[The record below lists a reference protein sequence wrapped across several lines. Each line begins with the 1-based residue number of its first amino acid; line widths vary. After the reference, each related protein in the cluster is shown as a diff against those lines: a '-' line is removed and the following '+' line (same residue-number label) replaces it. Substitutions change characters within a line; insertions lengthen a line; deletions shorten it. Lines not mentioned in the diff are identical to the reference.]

1 MAMIAATVTLLL
13 ITSAGL
19 WFAKQQAGCV
29 NDFIEV
35 TAQESQLYT
44 LPDSSKVWMQKGSSL
59 RYAKAFLKDRKVWLK
74 GNSFFEVM
82 RQNGVPFQV
91 YINQGMIEVKG
102 TSFDIHQNQNQQTNE
117 IILFCGKVDFTAEN
131 HETIEMQPFQKLTYY
146 IKKDNITKEWLRNIK
161 YKNGSLQFTNLPLKQ
176 LIETINSRYN
186 SNIKLEGINLK
197 QQSAFTGKIRLEES
211 LKDVLQ
217 KICYSLSLEMKANG
231 NEIIIYKNNH

>member
-1 MAMIAATVTLLL
+1 
-13 ITSAGL
+13 
-19 WFAKQQAGCV
+19 
-29 NDFIEV
+29 
-35 TAQESQLYT
+35 
-44 LPDSSKVWMQKGSSL
+44 
-59 RYAKAFLKDRKVWLK
+59 
-74 GNSFFEVM
+74 
-82 RQNGVPFQV
+82 
-91 YINQGMIEVKG
+91 MIEVKG
-102 TSFDIHQNQNQQTNE
+102 TSFDIHQNQNQHDKWNYFV
-117 IILFCGKVDFTAEN
+117 LWKGGFYSGN